1 MTKKDL
7 LENIRD
13 YSPMEIAVA
22 IKCGEVSLY
31 ELKKYTHG
39 RFTPMLQQ
47 EVMNLL
53 DNLEKGEKMSTPD
66 TSRQSAKSDGS
77 VIKPSSAMPPFSDNM
92 VTCPECGQRVSKQAL
107 ECSSCG
113 FPFVAVRPTGTINPP
128 LNFFQPTHGNGV
140 NAHLGVPPNINS
152 FSWGAL
158 ALGWIWG
165 VFNGNYWSLVLLP
178 INIVIASMFLF
189 WTIVPLLFVSLFCL
203 GVGLTLQIVLGIT
216 GNRTAWNTKQ
226 YKSVEHFVRVQRGW
240 NIAGFIL
247 LGLIVLLVLWVLL
260 ALLI

>member
-92 VTCPECGQRVSKQAL
+92 VTCPECGQRVSKQTL
-107 ECSSCG
+107 ECPFCG
-113 FPFVAVRPTGTINPP
+113 FPFVATRPTGKTN
-128 LNFFQPTHGNGV
+128 LLQKFLQPTHVDGV
-140 NAHLGVPPNINS
+140 NAHLGVPPNIKS

-158 ALGWIWG
+158 AFGWIWG
-165 VFNGNYWSLVLLP
+165 VFNGNYWSLILLP
-178 INIVIASMFLF
+178 INIASAF
-189 WTIVPLLFVSLFCL
+189 WTSLTFFCL
-203 GVGLTLQIVLGIT
+203 GVGLTLHIVLGIT
-216 GNRTAWNTKQ
+216 GNRIAWNIKQ
-226 YKSVEHFVRVQRGW
+226 YKSVDHFVRVQRGW
-240 NIAGFIL
+240 NIAGFFF
-247 LGLIVLLVLWVLL
+247 LGLTVLLEILVFLY
-260 ALLI
+260 